1 MRGLG
6 RIEKIKPKRQT
17 LVDPTPA
24 ISNRRL
30 DCGVT
35 IQPPGGVDLDVGV
48 TRLRGRL
55 CNLAT
60 YSHRGVAHRNTPK

>member
-1 MRGLG
+1 MHTERVESGRGSQDARVARELRYAKG
-6 RIEKIKPKRQT
+6 
-17 LVDPTPA
+17 
-24 ISNRRL
+24 
-30 DCGVT
+30 GVT

-60 YSHRGVAHRNTPK
+60 CSHRGVAHRNTPK

>member
-1 MRGLG
+1 MKETGDYLCHMMVMT
-6 RIEKIKPKRQT
+6 KRT
-17 LVDPTPA
+17 PT
-24 ISNRRL
+24 
-30 DCGVT
+30 CGVT

-60 YSHRGVAHRNTPK
+60 CSHRGVAHRNTPK